1 MQTFVAR
8 PGPLVRAVLIVALL
22 LGVILLLRVLLD
34 LVNAVGSVLAV
45 FFVAWVLGFILRP
58 AARRVASAF
67 RLSWPLAVVALY
79 VALAALVALLAW
91 LLLPTAIVQG
101 LAFAQQLDQAAQN
114 LPKVVATAQVWLN
127 HRGIPLDF
135 AASLSPASLSAQAR
149 SGVEG
154 LAGLLFGGVA
164 ATLGMIGSAILAAVL
179 SFFFVLNGD
188 TMMAAFLALVP
199 TPQQSAVRFVFSRVN
214 QILGAYIRGYL
225 LIMVFYGVGTG
236 VIMVLAHLPYAL
248 LFGLLAGLLMIV
260 PVVGGLVAMAPPL
273 ILAVASGSTATL
285 VITALLLV
293 VLQGVT
299 FYALEPRVLGRAISF
314 GPLWFFFVLMVGAKL
329 AGLLG
334 AIFGL
339 PIAAILYALARA
351 VYERKVLHREVVANE
366 EASLGRAA

>member
-1 MQTFVAR
+1 MQTIIPR
-8 PGPLVRAVLIVALL
+8 LDPLVRVVLIVALL

-34 LVNAVGSVLAV
+34 LVNAVGSVLAI

-58 AARRVASAF
+58 AARRVARTF
-67 RLSWPLAVVALY
+67 RLSWPLAVVGLY
-79 VALAALVALLAW
+79 VALAVLVALLGW

-101 LAFAQQLDQAAQN
+101 LAFAQQLDQATQN
-114 LPKVVATAQVWLN
+114 LPAVLATAQGWLN
-127 HRGIPLDF
+127 HRGVPLDL

-149 SGVEG
+149 ASVEG

-188 TMMAAFLALVP
+188 AMMAEFLALVP
-199 TPQQSAVRFVFSRVN
+199 TQQQPAARFVFSRVN

-236 VIMVLAHLPYAL
+236 IIMVIARLPYAM

-260 PVVGGLVAMAPPL
+260 PVVGGLVAMVPPL
-273 ILAVASGSTATL
+273 VLAVASGSTAAI
-285 VITALLLV
+285 VATALLLV
-293 VLQGVT
+293 VLQGIT
-299 FYALEPRVLGRAISF
+299 FYAIEPRVLGRAISF

-329 AGLLG
+329 AGILG

-339 PIAAILYALARA
+339 PVAAIFYALVRA
-351 VYERKVLHREVVANE
+351 VYERKVLHREVAE
-366 EASLGRAA
+366 ESSLGRVA